1 MSMYSELEDLERSA
15 KRRRMAHEFDQTLVE
30 YNYDV
35 ILEMFLR
42 CNETFNENS
51 PNEAP
56 ELITLDPEPLLIK
69 DRFVAKY
76 VSYYPAVDCQ
86 ETPEF
91 ETQVFN
97 VETPEFETQV
107 FNVGTPEFETEVLH
121 IEKPGFKAEVL
132 HVETLDLE
140 TEVFNTIVDQLL
152 IADCLARLK
161 VNNM

>member
-97 VETPEFETQV
+97 V
-107 FNVGTPEFETEVLH
+107 GTPEFETEVLH